1 MIELR
6 LFVRLVVVF
15 GRITQKDFLGSH
27 AAFTPEFKASIS
39 ATERNSGSTF

>member
-15 GRITQKDFLGSH
+15 GCITQKDFLGSH
-27 AAFTPEFKASIS
+27 AAFTPEFRASIS